1 MSQHKMKSRCQSI
14 VVLSSS
20 LYACE
25 ISFDIITN
33 CLKYNEDGR
42 KSPEKGTQTECN
54 IYLIVKSNSSNLHK
68 PANANTGI

>member
-20 LYACE
+20 LYAHE

-33 CLKYNEDGR
+33 CLKFNEDGR
-42 KSPEKGTQTECN
+42 KSPEKGLKLNAT
-54 IYLIVKSNSSNLHK
+54 YLIVKSNSSNLHK
-68 PANANTGI
+68 LANANTGI